1 MLIWKFKNMCITSPE
16 EIRSAVL
23 NELDGIAGRVGQRG
37 GAEDGQE
44 VVRWAERGGAVG
56 SQMRVV
62 AVGGVRPE
70 HDLDRPSTEVRAQAV
85 IGRRGVDR
93 GDPNLESI
101 KGHLDVDRRPL
112 VGRPKRLLEAEA
124 PVAPYQAPAALG
136 ADLDS
141 GGPTH

>member
-62 AVGGVRPE
+62 AVGGRRPDD
-70 HDLDRPSTEVRAQAV
+70 DLDRPSTEVRAQAV
-85 IGRRGVDR
+85 IGRRRVDR

-101 KGHLDVDRRPL
+101 KGHLDADRQPL
-112 VGRPKRLLEAEA
+112 IDCPKRLLEAEA
-124 PVAPYQAPAALG
+124 RLLPCQSPTRAASIL
-136 ADLDS
+136 
-141 GGPTH
+141 